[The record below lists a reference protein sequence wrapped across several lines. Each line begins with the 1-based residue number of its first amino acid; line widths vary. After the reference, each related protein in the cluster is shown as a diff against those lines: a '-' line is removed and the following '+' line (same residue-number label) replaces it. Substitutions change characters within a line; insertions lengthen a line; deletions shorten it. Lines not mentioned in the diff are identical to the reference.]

1 MVLVVLFKRLKHQYW
16 RLLGCCQA
24 YFTGVYRLPCHGIAL
39 IGTPLIGGVD
49 WQSRRLV
56 VGHGS
61 GSGFGLFG
69 RSEKCY

>member
-49 WQSRRLV
+49 R
-56 VGHGS
+56 
-61 GSGFGLFG
+61 
-69 RSEKCY
+69 